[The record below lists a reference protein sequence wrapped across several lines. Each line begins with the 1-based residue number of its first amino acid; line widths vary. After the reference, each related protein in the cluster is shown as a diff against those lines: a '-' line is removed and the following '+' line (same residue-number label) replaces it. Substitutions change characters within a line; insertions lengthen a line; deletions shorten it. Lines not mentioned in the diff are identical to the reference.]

1 MLKSGESEQPQPVP
15 AAPILLKGVSAETVK
30 SRCVTQRVV
39 LPASNLEFSTAV
51 RSVVR
56 NPSSECCVSSV
67 PSAVALSKRIPELR
81 AVLRTSEWR
90 TRVKRTELRIS
101 EWRKSVPS
109 SVSVTA
115 VPPASPKDTLRCVFE
130 NLKRA
135 ARVKKSER
143 ISQRLAPPSR
153 VEFLR

>member
-1 MLKSGESEQPQPVP
+1 MSKSGESEQQQPVCATDVP
-15 AAPILLKGVSAETVK
+15 PETVK
-30 SRCVTQRVV
+30 SWCVTQRVV
-39 LPASNLEFSTAV
+39 LPASNSELSTTV

-67 PSAVALSKRIPELR
+67 PSAVALRKRIPE
-81 AVLRTSEWR
+81 LRTSEWR
-90 TRVKRTELRIS
+90 TRVERTELRIS

-115 VPPASPKDTLRCVFE
+115 YPPASPKDTLRCVFE

-143 ISQRLAPPSR
+143 ISQRLAPQ
-153 VEFLR
+153 FLR

>member
-1 MLKSGESEQPQPVP
+1 MSKSGESEQQQPVCATDVP
-15 AAPILLKGVSAETVK
+15 PETAK
-30 SRCVTQRVV
+30 PRCVTQRVV
-39 LPASNLEFSTAV
+39 LPALNLELSTAV
-51 RSVVR
+51 PSVVR

-81 AVLRTSEWR
+81 TVLRSSEWR
-90 TRVKRTELRIS
+90 TRVERTELRIS

-115 VPPASPKDTLRCVFE
+115 YPPASPKDTLRCVFE

-143 ISQRLAPPSR
+143 ISQRLAPQSR
-153 VEFLR
+153 VEFPR